1 MDSIDIQKQNYWI
14 SKVVLLL
21 SQFLESCF
29 ELTAK
34 LREQDPFRSCE
45 NHKHPVDY
53 YTKSQSITFLGLSP
67 VFFSVNVS
75 NIVPPRP
82 QICCKQNLLL
92 NYHLLSSW
100 VTQSR
105 KG

>member
-1 MDSIDIQKQNYWI
+1 MDCDKNFQGSVNQSLKPGLVPFKTNDVKKEMDSIDIQKQNYWI

-67 VFFSVNVS
+67 VFF
-75 NIVPPRP
+75 
-82 QICCKQNLLL
+82 L
-92 NYHLLSSW
+92 
-100 VTQSR
+100 
-105 KG
+105 